1 MATTLAPSAADEA
14 PVPAPAARAPRIPA
28 GVARFLDTAGPLIGL
43 LVVVGIICLKTD
55 TREAFMTVANWKFI
69 AVQTVI
75 VATAALGMTIIIIS
89 GGIDLSVGSNVA
101 LCSVAGALFLRGGGS
116 PTLAILLSVVCGGF
130 IGLVNGTL
138 ITTLRLAPFIV
149 TLGMLGIARGTAKY
163 MANEQTVQM
172 PRTWLNSMM
181 SPFPT
186 PSWLIVAPGVWI
198 LFGFAVF
205 TYFLLNNTVFG
216 RRVFAIGSNEAAAR
230 LCGIR
235 VGILKPMIY
244 TVGGLFFGLAGAM
257 QLARLRQGDPTSA
270 AGLELD
276 IIAAVVIGGASLNGG
291 VGGVV
296 GSITGALI
304 MAVLR
309 NGSQQMGLPTYVQE
323 IIIGAVIVLAVALD
337 RVRHRGEASST

>member
-1 MATTLAPSAADEA
+1 MATTLTSPS
-14 PVPAPAARAPRIPA
+14 PAAEAVPTAAARRPRIPA
-28 GVARFLDTAGPLIGL
+28 GVARFLDTAGPLLGL
-43 LVVVGIICLKTD
+43 LVVCRLYSPKAD
-55 TREAFMTVANWKFI
+55 TREAFLTVANWKFI

-75 VATAALGMTIIIIS
+75 VATAALGMTIIIIA

-101 LCSVAGALFLRGGGS
+101 LCSVAGALCLRAGWP
-116 PTLAILLSVVCGGF
+116 PTLAILLAVACGGL
-130 IGLVNGTL
+130 IGLINGSLVTA
-138 ITTLRLAPFIV
+138 LRLAPFIV

-186 PSWLIVAPGVWI
+186 PAWLVVAPGVWI
-198 LFGFAVF
+198 LLGFAVLTF
-205 TYFLLNNTVFG
+205 FLLNNTVFG
-216 RRVFAIGSNEAAAR
+216 RRVFAIGSNENAAR

-235 VGILKPMIY
+235 VHRLKPLIY

-276 IIAAVVIGGASLNGG
+276 VIAAVVIGGASLNGG

-296 GSITGALI
+296 GSLTGALI

-337 RVRHRGEASST
+337 RVRHREASST